1 MVKIERLNIINIIK
15 DSNYIEIN
23 SKAAEMSFYLLL
35 SFFPFLM
42 FTISSIVYIPML
54 HLSKYIEVFQ
64 NMMPES
70 AFEITVS
77 IINSAIENK
86 SLSFIVTSFFLTLW
100 TSSRALRAIMR
111 EANKSY
117 RVKETRS
124 YIKVMFISLFF
135 TVILLILIFSSMI
148 FLVYGEKIG
157 YLVFGFIGLDNIFMN
172 IWNVCRYT
180 IGVSTIIVILMSL
193 YKYTPNKK
201 IKRKE
206 VIPGAVIATFG
217 WIIVSLFYSY
227 YSNNYKNYEIIYGSI
242 GGIIALITWI
252 YLSSWA
258 ILIGAEVNA
267 KLYFRRLRKQSSK
280 II

>member
-1 MVKIERLNIINIIK
+1 MVKVDRLNIMNIINNF
-15 DSNYIEIN
+15 NYVDIN

-54 HLSKYIEVFQ
+54 HLSKYIAVIQ
-64 NMMPES
+64 SMMPQS
-70 AFEITVS
+70 AFEITAS
-77 IINSAIENK
+77 IINSAMENK
-86 SLSFIVTSFFLTLW
+86 SLSFIITSFFLTLW
-100 TSSRALRAIMR
+100 TSSRALRAIITG
-111 EANKSY
+111 ANKSY

-124 YIKVMFISLFF
+124 YIKVMFIGLFF
-135 TVILLILIFSSMI
+135 TIILLLLIFSSMI

-157 YLVFGFIGLDNIFMN
+157 YLIFEFIGFDNIFMN

-180 IGVSTIIVILMSL
+180 IGVSTVIIILISL

-201 IKRKE
+201 MKIKD

-227 YSNNYKNYEIIYGSI
+227 YSNNYANYEIIYGSI
-242 GGIIALITWI
+242 GGIIVLMTWI

-267 KLYFRRLRKQSSK
+267 KLYFRRLRK
-280 II
+280 